1 MTKLLR
7 HIIQMGMLT
16 LVPSSGFINYNCWPK
31 GQGAELLLWL
41 LLCRIKYDSQNQTM
55 NHSNHNT

>member
-1 MTKLLR
+1 
-7 HIIQMGMLT
+7 MGMLT